1 MVALDM
7 DWSEKCSVTGALM
20 KAGGSSERASAFVR
34 HWRARPG
41 GTVYLLSLKRKVA
54 LNVRVPNSMNVRDTY
69 TAPETGP
76 SIRLMTPTAVQ
87 GEFGFW
93 DGVDGLSRHPTPRS
107 HNENC
112 RATIGQN

>member
-1 MVALDM
+1 M
-7 DWSEKCSVTGALM
+7 
-20 KAGGSSERASAFVR
+20 F
-34 HWRARPG
+34 
-41 GTVYLLSLKRKVA
+41 
-54 LNVRVPNSMNVRDTY
+54 RDTY

-93 DGVDGLSRHPTPRS
+93 DGVGGLSRHPTPRS